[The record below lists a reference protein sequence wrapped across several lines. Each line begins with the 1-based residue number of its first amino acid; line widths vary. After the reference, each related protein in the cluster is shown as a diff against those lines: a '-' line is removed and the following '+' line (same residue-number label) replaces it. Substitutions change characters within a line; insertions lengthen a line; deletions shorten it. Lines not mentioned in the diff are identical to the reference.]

1 MKRKIALLCVW
12 FLSTT
17 SVAFA
22 VEQRAVVTNRQHL
35 YRKADLESKTMGRL
49 TVGEEVTVRASKGV
63 LLQVAA
69 PGRQP
74 GWTLANGLVV
84 LDNNPKAPG
93 LLFQAAEVLAEGDSP
108 KDWIRASRLFRNAA
122 SLVLDGPY
130 APEARWRAAELSWRI
145 VVRTAGVIAPS
156 SGAVA
161 ELEGV
166 VRSYPKTRAAAEA
179 AFLLLR
185 TNLCDYWDG
194 TPGCPEAEIGLLARY
209 LEEYPDSERTSELR
223 YALAYRHAALV
234 EIYLQQDKSH
244 FSAEKAVEHKQKAR
258 QVVEALLHPKAARFD
273 ASWAARAE
281 RLLWSLD
288 NNIGVFSDI
297 EVALNKF

>member
-1 MKRKIALLCVW
+1 M
-12 FLSTT
+12 
-17 SVAFA
+17 AFA

-49 TVGEEVTVRASKGV
+49 TVGDEVTVRASKGV

-194 TPGCPEAEIGLLARY
+194 NAGLSRSRDRIACSIPGRISRLRTHQRTTLRAGLPACGAGGNLLA
-209 LEEYPDSERTSELR
+209 
-223 YALAYRHAALV
+223 
-234 EIYLQQDKSH
+234 
-244 FSAEKAVEHKQKAR
+244 AR
-258 QVVEALLHPKAARFD
+258 QI
-273 ASWAARAE
+273 
-281 RLLWSLD
+281 SLQR
-288 NNIGVFSDI
+288 GKGGG
-297 EVALNKF
+297 A